1 MEHHRKTEPNLDVS
15 KIAAE
20 KERLTAAS
28 NLLPNRWII
37 AVGAGLFLGL
47 KSTGFGF
54 EMSPVKFYQLFMETV
69 KYVCLALVVVSI
81 WMTMF
86 RFFVGRFK
94 GELTWFAILMVF
106 LFSTETFA
114 SLFISAGKYITTY
127 VMAQTNEQPVNSD
140 VRSSLIEMKKKQGEP
155 DENVGY
161 EQR

>member
-1 MEHHRKTEPNLDVS
+1 MKGNAEDQEQMNVS
-15 KIAAE
+15 KIAEE

-86 RFFVGRFK
+86 RFFVGRFR

-114 SLFISAGKYITTY
+114 SLFISAGKYITGY
-127 VMAQTNEQPVNSD
+127 VMTQTNEQPVNSD
-140 VRSSLIEMKKKQGEP
+140 METAIQNMKKKQETIN
-155 DENVGY
+155 ENN
-161 EQR
+161 

>member
-1 MEHHRKTEPNLDVS
+1 MHGNGKLKDDSLTPEQIH
-15 KIAAE
+15 AE
-20 KERLTAAS
+20 KERVKSAAE
-28 NLLPNRWII
+28 LLPNRWII

-54 EMSPVKFYQLFMETV
+54 EMTPIKFYQLFMETV
-69 KYVCLALVVVSI
+69 KYVCLALVVVSV

-114 SLFISAGKYITTY
+114 NLFINLGKYVTTY
-127 VMAQTNEQPVNSD
+127 SAQATQVVSPNENDMQM
-140 VRSSLIEMKKKQGEP
+140 IEQLKRKK
-155 DENVGY
+155 DA
-161 EQR
+161 EQ